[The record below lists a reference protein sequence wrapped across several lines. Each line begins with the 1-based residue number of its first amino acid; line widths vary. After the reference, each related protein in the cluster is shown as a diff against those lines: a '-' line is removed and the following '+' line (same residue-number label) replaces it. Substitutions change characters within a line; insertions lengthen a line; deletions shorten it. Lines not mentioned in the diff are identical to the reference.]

1 MLRLVSE
8 VPVLED
14 TLLRILIMGLTREV
28 PVNATD
34 AIELV
39 DQLITRAALQASDG
53 KTCIKLIN
61 AMCLNFVLC

>member
-1 MLRLVSE
+1 
-8 VPVLED
+8 
-14 TLLRILIMGLTREV
+14 MGLTREV

-53 KTCIKLIN
+53 KIDIVTML
-61 AMCLNFVLC
+61 MNFHFIYKNDYYVCML

>member
-39 DQLITRAALQASDG
+39 DQLITRAALQACDG
-53 KTCIKLIN
+53 KTCVNL
-61 AMCLNFVLC
+61 